1 MAPRR
6 AEFLLHIRFDQN
18 LPKFVLKKVAMSD
31 SEYKAPKENAHRMS
45 VEISQYLAN
54 LYMTQNF
61 TLFSVDNENN

>member
-18 LPKFVLKKVAMSD
+18 LPKFVLTKVAMPVSQ
-31 SEYKAPKENAHRMS
+31 YKAPKENAHRMS

-54 LYMTQNF
+54 LYMTQNSS
-61 TLFSVDNENN
+61 LFSVDNENS

>member
-6 AEFLLHIRFDQN
+6 AEFLLHIQFDQN

-31 SEYKAPKENAHRMS
+31 SQYKAPGENAYRMS
-45 VEISQYLAN
+45 VEIPQYLAN
-54 LYMTQNF
+54 LYMTQNS